1 MIEQPVLQSLLKIG
15 PRRGSLLSRVWEGVT
30 TGANRRLIKPY
41 GWVIWIWLK
50 SAVVCRALIDS
61 AVGSASCSVPRT
73 HSPWHCGLLLAP
85 LFDIEIPELL
95 EDESFLCPLCNKK
108 RDRLF
113 GTQRSDSLRVRMRL
127 PKGKKQVRWKFVC
140 HPDATTTE
148 TLLWGTTEWRRTK
161 LFRKENNTQWKTESR
176 LNGNFGKHRV
186 LENCGSVWDDSD
198 CSLVHQK
205 PLSNSLRVVD
215 VPRSVYCV
223 TFV

>member
-1 MIEQPVLQSLLKIG
+1 MIEKTVEPVLQSLFEIG
-15 PRRGSLLSRVWEGVT
+15 PRRRGSLPSRVWEGVT

-50 SAVVCRALIDS
+50 SEGEEFTALIDS
-61 AVGSASCSVPRT
+61 AVGSASCCVPRT
-73 HSPWHCGLLLAP
+73 HSPWHCGLLLLAP

-113 GTQRSDSLRVRMRL
+113 GTERSDSLRVRMRL

-148 TLLWGTTEWRRTK
+148 TQLWGRAKHDRVTTNERFSGKRT
-161 LFRKENNTQWKTESR
+161 TH
-176 LNGNFGKHRV
+176 NG
-186 LENCGSVWDDSD
+186 
-198 CSLVHQK
+198 K
-205 PLSNSLRVVD
+205 PKVD
-215 VPRSVYCV
+215 
-223 TFV
+223 